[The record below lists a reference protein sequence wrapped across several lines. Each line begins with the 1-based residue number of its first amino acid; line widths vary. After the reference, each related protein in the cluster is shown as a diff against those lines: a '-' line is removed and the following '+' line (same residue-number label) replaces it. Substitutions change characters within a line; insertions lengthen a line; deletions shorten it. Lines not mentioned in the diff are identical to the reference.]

1 MNLNDWDKDDKLT
14 SIMHGNFDADFNFG
28 YKKPIIEVKEESS
41 VSSIYKFDL
50 EPSEN
55 EDFEQ

>member
-1 MNLNDWDKDDKLT
+1 MNDWDKDDKLT
-14 SIMHGNFDADFNFG
+14 SIMHGNFQPDFTYGHKN
-28 YKKPIIEVKEESS
+28 PIKEVREESD

-55 EDFEQ
+55 EDFEA